1 MLLKRIIIDPVSEKS
16 KSKTSINTHNKVF
29 FMKLPGDSFKNIISV
44 SYNLALEFMAS
55 TYSIVNMFRDLKL
68 MVVVEAV
75 SITSAG
81 TVT

>member
-1 MLLKRIIIDPVSEKS
+1 
-16 KSKTSINTHNKVF
+16 
-29 FMKLPGDSFKNIISV
+29 MKLPGDSLKNIISV